1 MNIYTLE
8 EIIEMLK
15 GKAEQQPPFYGEV
28 TLVWQGGQVVLW
40 REQVTLKPSGT
51 TGGKRRKSRVDK
63 GTD

>member
-8 EIIEMLK
+8 EVMEMLK
-15 GKAEQQPPFYGEV
+15 GKAEQQPPFYGE
-28 TLVWQGGQVVLW
+28 TIQVWENGKMVLW
-40 REQVTLKPSGT
+40 REHLTLKPSGT